1 VTERGLAG
9 DRRGMSLPLVIL
21 LMAILAIAVTAGFA
35 RVSEERRIVGD
46 QQAQVDAFA
55 VAQSGL
61 ERYVALRDT
70 IPGATD
76 SVAIPIGPDDTAFV
90 SLFRI
95 RAPSGSIKGLYVL
108 RSRGVSH
115 GGRFSFNTPPAQR
128 TVAQYA
134 TWQEASMDVDAAW
147 TAIGGLAKDG
157 NSGTISGFDAC
168 STPAPPVAGAMVPV
182 STNGYDGYRQA
193 PPPGTPIVPQG
204 TPQLNMTLPDSASVA
219 AAVSIDWDGIVNGSA
234 IVPDYALTSTSGWPS
249 SFTDWPMVV
258 VDNPGTPVTLDATQ
272 TGQGILIITGDATLD
287 LNFAWAGVVLIG
299 GYAMIQGNASIDGA
313 LVTGLN
319 VKLGASVFN
328 ADAGSQMHVQYHSCN
343 LAAALAKFSHLQLVA
358 NAWTDSWPEN

>member
-1 VTERGLAG
+1 
-9 DRRGMSLPLVIL
+9 MSLPLVIL

-61 ERYVALRDT
+61 ERYVALRDSQ
-70 IPGATD
+70 PGAVD
-76 SVAIPIGPDDTAFV
+76 SVAIPIGPDDTAYV
-90 SLFRI
+90 ALFRI
-95 RAPSGSIKGLYVL
+95 RAPVGSTKGLYVL

-134 TWQEASMDVDAAW
+134 TWQTASMDVDAAW
-147 TAIGGLAKDG
+147 TSIGGLSKNG
-157 NSGTISGFDAC
+157 STGSISGFDAC
-168 STPAPPVAGAMVPV
+168 ATPVSPVAGVMVPTYV
-182 STNGYDGYRQA
+182 SGFDGYRQT

-204 TPQLNMTLPDSASVA
+204 TPQISMAAPDSASIA

-234 IVPDYALTSTSGWPS
+234 VSPDYALTSTAGWPVA
-249 SFTDWPMVV
+249 FADWPMIV
-258 VDNPGTPVTLDATQ
+258 VDNPGTPVTLDATRS
-272 TGQGILIITGDATLD
+272 GQGILIITGDATLD
-287 LNFAWAGVVLIG
+287 LNFTWAGVVLIG
-299 GYAMIQGNASIDGA
+299 GYATIQGSASIEGA

-319 VKLGASVFN
+319 VKLGANVGSS
-328 ADAGSQMHVQYHSCN
+328 DAGAQLHVQYHSCN
-343 LAAALAKFSHLQLVA
+343 LAQALARFAHLQLVA

>member
-1 VTERGLAG
+1 
-9 DRRGMSLPLVIL
+9 MSLPLVIL

-61 ERYVALRDT
+61 ERYVAMRDT
-70 IPGATD
+70 VPGASD

-90 SLFRI
+90 ALFRI
-95 RAPSGSIKGLYVL
+95 RAPSGPIKGLYVL

-115 GGRFSFNTPPAQR
+115 GGRFSFNTPAAQR

-147 TAIGGLAKDG
+147 SAIGGLAKSG
-157 NSGTISGFDAC
+157 NSGTISGVDAC
-168 STPAPPVAGAMVPV
+168 STPSSSVAGTMVPI
-182 STNGYDGYRQA
+182 TANGYDGYRQA
-193 PPPGTPIVPQG
+193 PATPLVPQG
-204 TPQLNMTLPDSASVA
+204 VPQLNMTAPDSASVA

-234 IVPDYALTSTSGWPS
+234 ITPDYALTSTSGWPAT
-249 SFTDWPMVV
+249 FTDWPIVV

-299 GYAMIQGNASIDGA
+299 GYANIQGNASINGA

-319 VKLGASVFN
+319 IKLGTSVGN
-328 ADAGSQMHVQYHSCN
+328 ADAGAQLHVQYHSCN
-343 LAAALAKFSHLQLVA
+343 LAAALAKFSHLQLVV

>member
-1 VTERGLAG
+1 
-9 DRRGMSLPLVIL
+9 MSLPLVIL

-61 ERYVALRDT
+61 EQYVAMRDT

-76 SVAIPIGPDDTAFV
+76 SVALPIGADDTAYV
-90 SLFRI
+90 TLFRI
-95 RAPSGSIKGLYVL
+95 RAPVGSIKGLYVL

-115 GGRFSFNTPPAQR
+115 DGRFSFSTPPAQR

-134 TWQEASMDVDAAW
+134 TWLSASMDVDAAW
-147 TAIGGLAKDG
+147 TSIGGLSKNG
-157 NSGTISGFDAC
+157 NTGTISGNDGCA
-168 STPAPPVAGAMVPV
+168 TPSSPVAGVMVPTSV
-182 STNGYDGYRQA
+182 SGYDGYRQT

-204 TPQLNMTLPDSASVA
+204 SPQINMASPDSSSTA

-234 IVPDYALTSTSGWPS
+234 VQPDYALTGTAGWPV
-249 SFTDWPMVV
+249 SFTNWPIIM
-258 VDNPGTPVTLDATQ
+258 VDNPGSPVTLDATRS
-272 TGQGILIITGDATLD
+272 GQGILIITGDATLD
-287 LNFAWAGVVLIG
+287 LNFAWAGVVLVG
-299 GYAMIQGNASIDGA
+299 GYATIQGNAAIDGA

-319 VKLGASVFN
+319 VKLGTNVGSS
-328 ADAGSQMHVQYHSCN
+328 DAGTQLHVQYHSCN
-343 LAAALAKFSHLQLVA
+343 LAAALTRFAHLQLIA

>member
-1 VTERGLAG
+1 
-9 DRRGMSLPLVIL
+9 MSLPLVIL

-61 ERYVALRDT
+61 ERYVALKDSM
-70 IPGATD
+70 PGATD
-76 SVAIPIGPDDTAFV
+76 SVAIPIGPDDTAYV
-90 SLFRI
+90 ALFRI
-95 RAPSGSIKGLYVL
+95 RAPVGSIKGLYVL

-134 TWQEASMDVDAAW
+134 TWQAASMDVDAAW
-147 TAIGGLAKDG
+147 TSIGGLSKNG
-157 NSGTISGFDAC
+157 NTGSISGNDGC
-168 STPAPPVAGAMVPV
+168 GTPAPPVAGVMVPTYV
-182 STNGYDGYRQA
+182 NSYDGYRQT
-193 PPPGTPIVPQG
+193 PPPGTPLVPQG
-204 TPQLNMTLPDSASVA
+204 SPQINMAGPDSASTA

-234 IVPDYALTSTSGWPS
+234 VLPDYALTSTSGWPS
-249 SFTDWPMVV
+249 TFTDWPLIV

-287 LNFAWAGVVLIG
+287 LNFAWSGVVLIG

-319 VKLGASVFN
+319 VKLGANVFN
-328 ADAGSQMHVQYHSCN
+328 ADAGTQLHVQYHSCN
-343 LAAALAKFSHLQLVA
+343 LAAALARFAHLQLVA